1 MRTNKTKRQFVT
13 NFARIALLA
22 VCFTLVFA
30 FALAQDAFGIAE
42 AGTQSFIE
50 KDDDAAIGSAA
61 PIFGDN
67 GELTALHFGFPGKGK
82 EEETGK
88 WTQWTYTE
96 EFKTISPTL
105 GNHRVAKNDGN
116 TKLYTWTNGIS
127 NNGSE
132 TGKWKFGVSNANN
145 GNATICVIN
154 YNVGSFISNLLLRS
168 DIKVYASFGVTLQLA
183 GENQE
188 TKAWKAVASAQ
199 GEVPEDP
206 AHVPVY
212 FLNWGA
218 YDWTWDMSH
227 GGDTSRGYKTEKNK
241 LTEATSHTSN
251 EVELTSDKQI
261 LSIILG
267 NSWDNKIGSSR
278 DVNMTVSNLT
288 VTIRIQMD
296 YSMTDKSDF
305 TIVDGSAPQVAS
317 QYVAD
322 VNDTYSPYLPT
333 VDETTGSSSWP
344 IWYESIA
351 GQLSRYTDEVSYANG
366 KLSSFT
372 NTPMGTVN
380 NKSYYK
386 QSVVRYVDSYDYSS
400 SGGFSGATLQ
410 SVYSQAIAQGKTA
423 AEAETA
429 VKAVLPY
436 MSLGE
441 RKVSSVDM
449 ANLDIINPAK
459 NITWTSNEN
468 DRFVSGIKTVQIGDA
483 WKDMDNQTTQ
493 GAVLNVADIQV
504 STSVTKYP
512 KTHAIYVDGAEV
524 GYVSVIKYNRAEIVV
539 TIYMYTNARVRTVVT
554 DNGGASN
561 ETVVTYS
568 GIDTSAP
575 TVGDSAS
582 GATNSGIQM
591 DLSDYIASNANKD
604 TLKWVRKTEMSY
616 SAGVEPYEDDSAAG
630 FSPYIW
636 FYSVDK
642 ANSWTELANK
652 PKKEINNLTAL
663 KSANILP
670 IAYGSVNNFAY
681 DFYNGLAQSY
691 GSSAFD
697 AKNPEGMETAN
708 GAGYYRF
715 TFYTFDLAGNKG
727 GEVQYFVKVDFDQ
740 PTYSAT
746 MSFVDENGQTIDIT
760 PSENGK
766 WATGKTTLSLYF
778 ETPNFSGM
786 SLVFEDVNSTYMIVL
801 DGYGAPAYGLAGG
814 GNIVK
819 YCAGNSTIVPS
830 GSEFDITIESN
841 LQPIT
846 AHVKVSRPGNSVQ
859 IDFVFDDASKTVAF
873 ISEFTAYAGQY
884 NATTDPDADEM
895 MLAYADRSWGSAI
908 QVLIDRTNPV
918 NPELH
923 DVGDTQYLFPLDGK
937 YELPTERTWYTDGYN
952 FDTALTFIEYL
963 IGGDYARGIKVYTG
977 IKNVFDAQ
985 GLDSLKNLN
994 IESAYKT
1001 INEDNFKEYFDR
1013 LQVVSGDLLDGDQTE
1028 ITLNFIKE
1036 KGASMRVLYA
1046 WVVDQAGNFSG
1057 LNIYYIL
1064 VDGNTYTVNSTVY
1077 TNTLLGKT
1085 ASISQTDVEEMAT
1098 TSFKRGEQVMLNI
1111 GVENGYVPFT
1121 LTRKNQGL
1129 DDVQLLSNYSPNTVW
1144 QSANADYARFVFSD
1158 GDYSKVAYTLDDPF
1172 TVGNLPSVTTL
1183 EFAHRQVIEYQL
1195 TNKQVSYTSQQ
1206 LVLPMTLNNDLS
1218 RSVIEFVYVD
1228 EANNVLY
1235 RKADGTAT
1243 TIVEEAEEIDGVKQL
1258 FVPVAVGEYF
1268 VRVFIRKD
1276 NPNFVTDD
1284 FAMDE
1289 DGEQVFAPISV
1300 SIIKGNAVIIAK
1312 TTRSVY
1318 GDLINGKLEYELQ
1331 GVSQDNL
1338 ASEGIRFSLAL
1349 NAVEPANRLYPVGT
1363 YQIVVNGLTNDYAN
1377 YNVSFVSATHTVS
1390 RRNIKIHTWQATK
1403 VYGDEDPEF
1412 LFGVGSAQFEGF
1424 SVNVQDLLQK
1434 IFGDFG
1440 YEKAG
1445 NGELVVGGEQFQ
1457 LYKAGTRISRMSG
1470 EAVGE
1475 YDYVPNIALFDIN
1488 NNFSLTIDNTQH
1500 FYITKRTV
1508 TVDVSGQ
1515 SSVFPFGATVDAS
1528 TIKPTYTLS
1537 ANDRVVENDVA
1548 QLIEGKLSLGNFTS
1562 ESDPAYS
1569 DKRAYAI
1576 LLATA
1581 ENANIKIELG
1591 EGAVYI
1597 VYIALQNSVT
1607 VSLMDGESIEF
1618 GYGLIWNNQG
1628 TLLFDREKFAVV
1640 GENVPVFTNI
1650 VWTASIQSTDAM
1662 PNAGR
1667 HLVKITDA
1675 KLIGEDGSELADAV
1689 FVNTFVITI
1698 NPAVITVSA
1707 TVQNNQKTYGNEDKD
1722 FGIGFAIDSVN
1733 NKPFADGDTFANLTY
1748 QAILET
1754 LSGSFARATYSK
1766 VGDFRAIGSRFD
1778 SATGAG
1784 NTVLAT
1790 DGDYYGLA
1798 VEKAFASSNKN
1809 FIVQADVDADQR
1821 FIINPKEVVLNTK
1834 YFVGIS
1840 KSYDGT
1846 TDVPYSESQ
1855 KPYDLSRSDLGILV
1869 RTEDKLELLFTAS
1882 YGSIGSVTQATE
1894 TFILFSN
1901 ISLGGDSAHNYKLT
1915 KLFNEGINAD
1925 VNNGAVGPFDIDQ
1938 DTTIKIHYTD
1948 NINGGVDNRIKIL
1961 MAQIGLLKSDVTIS
1975 KQYDNTKNMTID
1987 CIQIADSQA
1996 TTVLRQILNRKDNPA
2011 VIVEEATS
2019 SFSGVNVSDNYNIPI
2034 ITIFFPIDNPASIPI
2049 LKDGDYAENEV
2060 SIEPG
2065 RHQNMDGLR
2074 VKLSNMQA
2082 KITKRTLDAKSFD
2095 TIEAVNR
2102 DYNGTPYV
2110 DTTFTFKEEALAQGD
2125 TSSTVNLHLMAQT
2138 SKGEVVPGEYTV
2150 NIAELSA
2157 TNDGIMTYVG
2167 NQNYTVD
2174 VESLNV
2180 ANELKVVI
2188 SRAKLLPNIN
2198 FKDREYD
2205 NSADVEAEVGEGT
2218 PLTTLHY
2225 SSNLQEEL
2233 SHFSI
2238 VGNVSYTLSANGQ
2251 PDANVTDDLL
2261 HNVLVNGLMI
2271 HEEGGNNYLKN
2282 YELYGERYA
2291 GGQYNSVG
2299 TVLVDEVIADYEL
2312 IDIVTISKRYVP
2324 IISNNVVIKD
2334 KVYDGTKNAVVEVDL
2349 PEEYIVPEHIGKLT
2363 IIANGEFSR
2372 RQVGNNIGVSINS
2385 VQLVALT
2392 EDGNAFINNYQLA
2405 DYRGKHVGNIVPKPI
2420 VLNANLGEKEYDG
2433 FTDISKSS
2441 IQYSYDGILPIDEA
2455 NYAVQTRGGAYYID
2469 SDVNVERD
2477 ENDVPVYYADAE
2489 LTQKLFYKEVD
2500 GEGHYYVDEA
2510 CTEHAD
2516 RKFARVLSKSGTI
2529 YNPKLANIKE
2539 AYINYVLTQAST
2551 EATSNYIAFK
2561 TADGNM
2567 HYYETA
2573 SADDT
2578 VVEYYSPLPTT
2589 TKYIHIPSTAD
2600 DNEAI
2605 QAIERAKDAG
2615 AIVGYYGSEGKRG
2628 YLIKQDYEDSAVKI
2642 MPNGEVIVYFQAEG
2656 KIAQRYAYIKSDG
2669 IRKTDKANDS
2679 ASESAFTKQ
2688 YDATKKFF
2696 GTRVDGKDGDG
2707 DYYYVNGSISNII
2720 GDDDVEI
2727 EDVFAEFDS
2736 ADTNAMYVTFTVSG
2750 IHGADAYK
2758 YTTGGASATTRLR
2771 ASIVKR
2777 EIDAHLADGEM
2788 VYGTNPSNVNGNITY
2803 TLNGHDITWVAEE
2816 GSFFMNYKEY
2826 LVALGFIANVDDKV
2840 AQEDFAYLADSRD
2853 RTYNKNAE
2861 TGLYEKVPEG
2871 EVGEFIRFRGSFS
2884 ALPRATA
2891 TFASSRPNV
2900 GDQSLVYKL
2909 VGGDSTNFVFTYNY
2923 TDSTGTG
2930 TSNLEVIK
2938 KDLYIAIQGND
2949 FTKVYGEADKVIELQ
2964 YLDKNGNKGI
2974 VNGDTWMTL
2983 FKDGNVDYRP
2993 VAYLAIYNIE
3003 TGECTPVNQYARISA
3018 DLGENEYYVYCL
3030 KEPDGVNYAEF
3041 VKNYNVIFGTLT
3053 YVFAK
3058 DDLGNEMVDATGKKL
3073 IQPMFEYEGTSIKPK
3088 TAQLTIVLPKL
3099 TNVSVKSENNTFVY
3113 DSSLSGGMNNVKKV
3127 LYGLEFDD
3135 IVTYIT
3141 KNEDG
3146 TYSNINVTNVGNYVG
3161 YLKVQRFVKIDGEDP
3176 NGYLIEW
3183 MSENEVTITIE
3194 KADIALKANPVLS
3207 AYNGREQVYQM
3218 VGNDAK
3224 ISYKNVQIED
3234 PYSEFDL
3241 KIEKLVD
3248 GEYVE
3253 AKLCD
3258 AGTYRLTISP
3268 NERFSKLHTNQKAE
3282 TVQTIYTISR
3292 AVVNIDLDTDG
3303 FTKSAIA
3310 GAGIKLTAVYDAD
3323 ANYDLDYTVTMSGDV
3338 DESIVIGKDD
3348 TDFIVS
3354 KAINQPGRYSFDVQ
3368 IVNSELNKDNY
3379 NIVGGYGTI
3388 ELSTQ
3393 TLSSNN
3399 SGIQIEGTG
3408 VVANRLVVTEI
3419 TQGVGTASDAA
3430 LLETVKSYMPLI
3442 SKEAEL
3448 DFTPEVVAVLD
3459 VKLYCDGNTVSLEGK
3474 QTKMSIALPKD
3485 IDNLDGIAVYTVT
3498 EQGTLKRLTDFTVAN
3513 GNIEYTTDY
3522 LGALVFVDLTEEG
3535 LASWIIYLIVS
3546 IAVLLAVAVVVTLI
3560 TYFVRKF
3567 KLKKLM

>member
-30 FALAQDAFGIAE
+30 FALAQNAFGIAE
-42 AGTQSFIE
+42 AREQKFIE
-50 KDDDAAIGSAA
+50 KDDEAFIGAVT
-61 PIFGDN
+61 PIFGDH
-67 GELTALHFGFPGKGK
+67 GELDAMDFDYGSSNKTSWTFT
-82 EEETGK
+82 ET
-88 WTQWTYTE
+88 
-96 EFKTISPTL
+96 FNTIEATL
-105 GNHRVAKNDGN
+105 ANHQACKSDGN
-116 TKLYTWTNGIS
+116 TKLYTWIGDKGVWNY
-127 NNGSE
+127 
-132 TGKWKFGVSNANN
+132 GVSNAIASNSVY
-145 GNATICVIN
+145 GVIN
-154 YNVGSFISNLLLRS
+154 YNVGDFVKTLLSRP
-168 DIKVYASFGVTLQLA
+168 DIKVYAKYSAYVDRGS
-183 GENQE
+183 N
-188 TKAWKAVASAQ
+188 TKHIFYTSYASAE
-199 GEVPEDP
+199 GMTAVEG
-206 AHVPVY
+206 
-212 FLNWGA
+212 LN
-218 YDWTWDMSH
+218 
-227 GGDTSRGYKTEKNK
+227 GDSSQANFTSSAGNITSREVQITADTPIFTVGVGVYWGYQADLQSK
-241 LTEATSHTSN
+241 
-251 EVELTSDKQI
+251 DMWCRIQ
-261 LSIILG
+261 
-267 NSWDNKIGSSR
+267 
-278 DVNMTVSNLT
+278 NLA
-288 VTIRIQMD
+288 VTIRIVMD
-296 YSMTDKSDF
+296 TSVNLDKA
-305 TIVDGSAPQVAS
+305 TIVDGSAPMVAS

-322 VNDTYSPYLPT
+322 VKDTHSPYLPT
-333 VDETTGSSSWP
+333 VDETMGSSSWQ

-351 GQLSRYTDEVSYANG
+351 GQLSRYTDDVSYANG

-372 NTPMGTVN
+372 NKPMGTIDG
-380 NKSYYK
+380 KSYYK

-410 SVYSQAIAQGKTA
+410 NIYMQAIAQGKTEK
-423 AEAETA
+423 EAEDV
-429 VKAVLPY
+429 VKALLPY

-449 ANLDIINPAK
+449 ANLDIVNPAK
-459 NITWTSNEN
+459 NITWTSNAN

-493 GAVLNVADIQV
+493 GAVFNVADIPL
-504 STSVTKYP
+504 STSLDKNP
-512 KTHAIYVDGAEV
+512 NTHAIYVDGAEV

-616 SAGVEPYEDDSAAG
+616 SAGVEVYEDDSAAG
-630 FSPYIW
+630 FSPYVW

-652 PKKEINNLTAL
+652 PKKEINDLTAL
-663 KSANILP
+663 KSANSLP

-691 GSSAFD
+691 GSNVFD
-697 AKNPEGMETAN
+697 AGNPEGMETAK

-746 MSFVDENGQTIDIT
+746 MSFVNENGQTIAIN

-766 WATGKTTLSLYF
+766 WATGATKLSLYF
-778 ETPNFSGM
+778 ENPNFSGM
-786 SLVFEDVNSTYMIVL
+786 SLIFEDVNSTYMIVL
-801 DGYGAPAYGLAGG
+801 DGYGAPAYGLTGG

-846 AHVKVSRPGNSVQ
+846 AHVKVSRPGNSVL
-859 IDFVFDDASKTVAF
+859 IDFEFDDASKTVAF

-895 MLAYADRSWGSAI
+895 MLAFADRRWGSEI
-908 QVLIDRTNPV
+908 QVLIDRTNPQ

-923 DVGDTQYLFPLDGK
+923 DVGDTQYLFPLEGK

-977 IKNVFDAQ
+977 IKNVYNAQ
-985 GLDSLKNLN
+985 DLLALKEQS

-1001 INEDNFKEYFDR
+1001 ITEDNFKEYFDR

-1046 WVVDQAGNFSG
+1046 WVVDQAGNSSG

-1085 ASISQTDVEEMAT
+1085 ASISQTDIEETAT

-1121 LTRKNQGL
+1121 LTRKNQDL
-1129 DDVQLLSNYSPNTVW
+1129 DDVQLLSNYLPKTVW
-1144 QSANADYARFVFSD
+1144 QNANADYARLVFSN

-1228 EANNVLY
+1228 EENNVLY

-1243 TIVEEAEEIDGVKQL
+1243 TIVEEAEEIEGVKQL
-1258 FVPVAVGEYF
+1258 FVPVAVGEYY

-1284 FAMDE
+1284 FAMNE
-1289 DGEQVFAPISV
+1289 DGEQVFAPIKV

-1318 GDLINGKLEYELQ
+1318 GEIIEGKLEYELQ
-1331 GVSQDNL
+1331 GVLQDNL

-1349 NAVEPANRLYPVGT
+1349 NAVEPANKLYPVGT

-1377 YNVSFVSATHTVS
+1377 YNVSFVGATHTVS

-1403 VYGDEDPEF
+1403 VYGDDDPEF

-1424 SVNVQDLLQK
+1424 SVNMQDLLQK

-1445 NGELVVGGEQFQ
+1445 NGELVEGGEKFQ

-1548 QLIEGKLSLGNFTS
+1548 QLIDGKLSLGDFTS

-1581 ENANIKIELG
+1581 ENANIKVELG

-1597 VYIALQNSVT
+1597 VYIALQNAVT
-1607 VSLMDGESIEF
+1607 VSLTDGASIEF

-1628 TLLFDREKFAVV
+1628 TLLFDREKFTVV

-1733 NKPFADGDTFANLTY
+1733 NQPFAEGDTFADLTY

-1809 FIVQADVDADQR
+1809 FIVQADVDAEQR

-1855 KPYDLSRSDLGILV
+1855 KPYDLSRSDLGILA

-1915 KLFNEGINAD
+1915 KLYNEGINAD

-1961 MAQIGLLKSDVTIS
+1961 MAQVGLLKSDVTIS

-2034 ITIFFPIDNPASIPI
+2034 ITIFFPIDNPNDIPR
-2049 LKDGDYAENEV
+2049 LKDSDEV

-2198 FKDREYD
+2198 FKSREYD
-2205 NSADVEAEVGEGT
+2205 NSTDVEAVVGDGT

-2238 VGNVSYTLSANGQ
+2238 VGNVSYTLSANGK

-2372 RQVGNNIGVSINS
+2372 RQVGDNIGVSINS

-2420 VLNANLGEKEYDG
+2420 VLKANLGEKEYDG

-2455 NYAVQTRGGAYYID
+2455 NYAVQTRSGAYYID

-2477 ENDVPVYYADAE
+2477 EKDVPVYYADAE
-2489 LTQKLFYKEVD
+2489 LTQKLFYKE
-2500 GEGHYYVDEA
+2500 GHYYLDEA
-2510 CTEHAD
+2510 CSEHAD
-2516 RKFARVLSKSGTI
+2516 RKFSRVLSKSGTI
-2529 YNPKLANIKE
+2529 YDPKLANIKE

-2589 TKYIHIPSTAD
+2589 TKYINIPLTAD

-2605 QAIERAKDAG
+2605 QAIERAQNAG

-2642 MPNGEVIVYFQAEG
+2642 MPEGRVVVYFQAEG

-2696 GTRVDGKDGDG
+2696 GTRVADKDGDG

-2720 GDDDVEI
+2720 GGDDVEI

-2803 TLNGHDITWVAEE
+2803 TLNGYDIAWVAEE
-2816 GSFFMNYKEY
+2816 GTFFMNYKEY
-2826 LVALGFIANVDDKV
+2826 LVALGFIANVEDNV

-2853 RTYNKNAE
+2853 RTYNKNTE
-2861 TGLYEKVPEG
+2861 TGLYEKAPEG

-2909 VGGDSTNFVFTYNY
+2909 VGGDSTNFVFAYNY

-2938 KDLYIAIQGND
+2938 KDLYIAIKDED

-3003 TGECTPVNQYARISA
+3003 TGECTPANQYAKISK

-3030 KEPDGVNYAEF
+3030 KEPDGVNYSEF

-3073 IQPMFEYEGTSIKPK
+3073 IQPMFEYEGTSLKQN

-3113 DSSLSGGMNNVKKV
+3113 DSSQSGGMNNVRKV

-3141 KNEDG
+3141 KNADG

-3207 AYNGREQVYQM
+3207 VYNGKEQVYQM
-3218 VGNDAK
+3218 GGTGAK
-3224 ISYKNVQIED
+3224 ISYDNVQIED

-3253 AKLCD
+3253 AKLFD

-3268 NERFSKLHTNQKAE
+3268 NERFNKLHINQKAE

-3310 GAGIKLTAVYDAD
+3310 GGGTKLTAVYDAN
-3323 ANYDLDYTVTMSGDV
+3323 ANYDLDYTVTMGGDV
-3338 DESIVIGKDD
+3338 DESIAIGKDD

-3354 KAINQPGRYSFDVQ
+3354 KAINQPGRYSFDVK

-3388 ELSTQ
+3388 ELSTP
-3393 TLSSNN
+3393 TLSNNN
-3399 SGIQIEGTG
+3399 SGIQIDGTG

-3419 TQGVGTASDAA
+3419 TQNIGTASDAA

-3448 DFTPEVVAVLD
+3448 DFTPQVLAVLD
-3459 VKLYCDGNTVSLEGK
+3459 IKLYCDGNTVSLEGK

-3498 EQGTLKRLTDFTVAN
+3498 EQGTLKRLTDFTVVN

-3560 TYFVRKF
+3560 TYFVRKS